1 MFPPVS
7 AAAVLLV
14 GYGVDKGLLSTK
26 PYWLIKN
33 RSAKPEIPVLD
44 LILPPPSPQLGEE
57 LGGGRLLPH
66 DPWQG
71 QVRGHGAGDLSS
83 AGAVNTLR
91 APPPPP
97 PTQWTGGQDWT

>member
-44 LILPPPSPQLGEE
+44 LTPPPLLSWGKSWGEDGYFRMIRGKAKCGVTEQVTSAVLG
-57 LGGGRLLPH
+57 
-66 DPWQG
+66 Q
-71 QVRGHGAGDLSS
+71 
-83 AGAVNTLR
+83 
-91 APPPPP
+91 
-97 PTQWTGGQDWT
+97 